1 MARKNPSRGRPSGNI
16 FESVQIPGIPRN
28 TFNRS
33 CFHVTTFNMG
43 ELIPIHWFDTTP
55 GDRSA
60 MSLAHLLRFMP
71 MQFPVLDRFEITFRA
86 FAVPLRLLTPQ
97 DDYEKFITGGE
108 DGKAV
113 VPWPMASMSTLAYVA
128 ADLKSGPNWPAPV
141 PDEVDLVGTLCDYLG
156 WQTSNLEGG
165 VANYTD
171 YPDEPISVLPFRAY
185 QFIYNEWFRNQ
196 QLQDEVY
203 WDRSMTTS
211 EAEWRSILQLR
222 HVNWR
227 KDYFT
232 SAMTEPQLGEDV
244 FLPFGGQAPVWA
256 NEQVAGLYLYEN
268 AGSSTESDP
277 GVIEY
282 NAPGG
287 VTSSQGLA
295 VSIATKDN
303 EYADGPAFYADMT
316 DVVSTSINEFRRAL
330 AVQRW
335 KELNARAGVR
345 LPEWMLAHYHV
356 RSSDARLQRPEYL
369 GGLKATVSIGE
380 VLQTSQS
387 TTDSALGDM
396 AGHGLS
402 MGAGFLY
409 NRFIE
414 EQSIVMI
421 MVYVMPVESLYMTG
435 MNRFWF
441 KDDKFDFVDPLFA
454 NLGEQEIWQGEIAID
469 TIDAAENPK
478 RRFGYQSRYAEYKW
492 SPNRVSGEM
501 ATTLKAWHMGRDF
514 TGKPE
519 LTSEFITA
527 NPTHRIFDV
536 QSEEFHKL
544 TLRVDFDHRYTTCLP
559 YYGTP
564 SIL

>member
-33 CFHVTTFNMG
+33 CFHVTTFNMAD
-43 ELIPIHWFDTTP
+43 LIPIHWFDTTP

-60 MSLAHLLRFMP
+60 MYLAHLLRFMP

-86 FAVPLRLLTPQ
+86 FAVPLRLLVPQ

-113 VPWPMASMSTLAYVA
+113 VPWPMHSMLSIAEYTHRSMHGGLIDEDDPGIVGSLA
-128 ADLKSGPNWPAPV
+128 
-141 PDEVDLVGTLCDYLG
+141 DYLG
-156 WQTSNLEGG
+156 WQTLDLDGG
-165 VANYTD
+165 VTPWD
-171 YPDEPISVLPFRAY
+171 GYPDAPVSVLPFRAY

-196 QLQDEVY
+196 QLQDEVR
-203 WDRSMTTS
+203 WDRLMTTS
-211 EAEWRSILQLR
+211 NAEVSEIVKLR
-222 HVNWR
+222 RVNWR

-256 NEQVAGLYLYEN
+256 NTEYGSLSLYEDN
-268 AGSSTESDP
+268 GESSESDP
-277 GVIEY
+277 GNLQY
-282 NAPGG
+282 NAQGG
-287 VTSSQGLA
+287 VSSANGYSLN
-295 VSIATKDN
+295 IASKDN
-303 EYADGPAFYADMT
+303 PYTLGPAFYADMT

-369 GGLKATVSIGE
+369 GGLKASVSIGE

-421 MVYVMPVESLYMTG
+421 LAYVMPKESLYMTG

-454 NLGEQEIWQGEIAID
+454 HLGEQEIWEGEIAVD
-469 TIDAAENPK
+469 TYNGSDNLK
-478 RRFGYQSRYAEYKW
+478 DRWGYQSRYAEYKW

-514 TGKPE
+514 TGIPK
-519 LTSEFITA
+519 LTSTFITA

-536 QSEEFHKL
+536 ESESFHKL
-544 TLRVDFDHRYTTCLP
+544 VLRVDFDHRYTTCLP

>member
-43 ELIPIHWFDTTP
+43 ELVPIHWFDTTP

-86 FAVPLRLLTPQ
+86 FAVPLRLLVPQ
-97 DDYEKFITGGE
+97 DDYEQFITGGE

-113 VPWPMASMSTLAYVA
+113 VPWPMHSMLRIAEYSNRSLHGGLTPVDDRSIVGSLA
-128 ADLKSGPNWPAPV
+128 
-141 PDEVDLVGTLCDYLG
+141 DYLG
-156 WQTSNLEGG
+156 WQTTDLEGS
-165 VANYTD
+165 VASWD
-171 YPDEPISVLPFRAY
+171 AFPDEPVSVLPFRAY

-196 QLQDEVY
+196 QLQDEVR
-203 WDRSMTTS
+203 WDRSMTTAND
-211 EAEWRSILQLR
+211 EVAQIVKLR

-244 FLPFGGQAPVWA
+244 FLPFGGHAPVWA
-256 NEQVAGLYLYEN
+256 NEQVAGLYLYQN
-268 AGSSTESDP
+268 GGSEEMSRQGTLQYDSID
-277 GVIEY
+277 GV
-282 NAPGG
+282 G
-287 VTSSQGLA
+287 VDSGQGPI
-295 VSIATKDN
+295 SIATKDN
-303 EYADGPAFYADMT
+303 PDADGPAFYADMT

-369 GGLKATVSIGE
+369 GGLKASVSIGE

-421 MVYVMPVESLYMTG
+421 LVYVMPKESLYMTG

-454 NLGEQEIWQGEIAID
+454 HLGEQEIWQGEISID
-469 TIDAAENPK
+469 TINGADNPK
-478 RRFGYQSRYAEYKW
+478 NRFGYQSRYAEYKW

-519 LTSEFITA
+519 LTSTFITA

-536 QSEEFHKL
+536 ESEQFHKL
-544 TLRVDFDHRYTTCLP
+544 LLRVDFDHRYTTCLP